1 MCMSLFFCNVVPDF
15 VNNGKMFGNMKK
27 ILVLFAAVLTAYTM
41 KAADK
46 MTFVIEGPEDTYN
59 QIRIVNETSID
70 AFTCRVVTLKG
81 NDEVASVY
89 GIYSLKSRLDEDSNT
104 NRIDRATKLGVQ
116 MMKDFEGELSFD
128 VEYKD
133 RPFFDYIVIH
143 LRDKV
148 SGFEDKL

>member
-1 MCMSLFFCNVVPDF
+1 
-15 VNNGKMFGNMKK
+15 
-27 ILVLFAAVLTAYTM
+27 
-41 KAADK
+41 

-81 NDEVASVY
+81 DDEVASVY
-89 GIYSLKSRLDEDSNT
+89 GIYSLKSKLDEDSNT
-104 NRIDRATKLGVQ
+104 NRIDRGTKIGVQ

-148 SGFEDKL
+148 SGFDDKL